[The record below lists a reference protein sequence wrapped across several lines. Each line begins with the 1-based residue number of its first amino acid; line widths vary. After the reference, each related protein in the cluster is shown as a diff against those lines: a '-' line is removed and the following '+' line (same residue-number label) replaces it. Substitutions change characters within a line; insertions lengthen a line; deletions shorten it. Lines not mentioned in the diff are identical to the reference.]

1 MFLIECMCILSV
13 LVIFSSVH
21 AAGLNLVHELFSDMS
36 ASEAKHQGRLLHRV
50 ALVISIMSIKI
61 CMIFGTTR
69 STKSLNPKKSED
81 HLDMQAIK
89 HQC

>member
-1 MFLIECMCILSV
+1 MFLIEYMCILSV
-13 LVIFSSVH
+13 FAIFSSVH

-50 ALVISIMSIKI
+50 ALVISIKI

-69 STKSLNPKKSED
+69 STKSHNPKKSED
-81 HLDMQAIK
+81 HLDMQAINL
-89 HQC
+89 HDE

>member
-50 ALVISIMSIKI
+50 ALVISISIKI
-61 CMIFGTTR
+61 CMIFVPHDPPSPLTQ
-69 STKSLNPKKSED
+69 KSQKITWVCIASN
-81 HLDMQAIK
+81 
-89 HQC
+89 

>member
-1 MFLIECMCILSV
+1 MFLLECMCILSV

-21 AAGLNLVHELFSDMS
+21 AAGLNLVHELFSDMPTS
-36 ASEAKHQGRLLHRV
+36 KAKHQGRLLHRV
-50 ALVISIMSIKI
+50 ALVISIKI

-69 STKSLNPKKSED
+69 SNKSHNPKKSED